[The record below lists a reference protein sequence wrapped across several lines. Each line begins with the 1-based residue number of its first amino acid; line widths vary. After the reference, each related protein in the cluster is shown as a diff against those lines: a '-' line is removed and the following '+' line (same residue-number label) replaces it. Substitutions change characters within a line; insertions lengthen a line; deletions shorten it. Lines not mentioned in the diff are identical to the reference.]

1 MLNIVISGAPGSG
14 KGTQSAII
22 VENYGLT
29 HISTGDMLREE
40 IKNGTENGKKAEV
53 LINDGK
59 LVPDEMIIAMLHDR
73 VQKHIADGNTK
84 GFIFD
89 GFPRTVEQAKALK
102 EMLATYKTDV
112 SIMLNLE
119 VPEEEL
125 ITRLLERGKTSG
137 RSDDNMETIKKRI
150 DVYNTQTKPVM
161 EFYKAE
167 GKLANI
173 NGVGTIDGI
182 FEKISEA
189 INAVK

>member
-59 LVPDEMIIAMLHDR
+59 LVPDEMIIAMLHDQ
-73 VQKHIADGNTK
+73 VQKHIAAGDTK

-89 GFPRTVEQAKALK
+89 GFPRTAAQAVALDNMLHELDTEVSCMLHMQVEH
-102 EMLATYKTDV
+102 
-112 SIMLNLE
+112 
-119 VPEEEL
+119 EL
-125 ITRLLERGKTSG
+125 LIERLLNRGKTSG
-137 RSDDNMETIKKRI
+137 RADDNLETIQKRL
-150 DVYNTQTKPVM
+150 DVYNTQTLPVI
-161 EFYKAE
+161 EHYKTSGRYKSACNNSSVE
-167 GKLANI
+167 ACFAQVKEI
-173 NGVGTIDGI
+173 ID
-182 FEKISEA
+182 
-189 INAVK
+189 NL

>member
-59 LVPDEMIIAMLHDR
+59 LVPDEMIIAMLHDQ
-73 VQKHIADGNTK
+73 VKKHIAAEDTK

-89 GFPRTVEQAKALK
+89 GFPRTAAQAVALDNMLQELNTEVSCMLHMQVEH
-102 EMLATYKTDV
+102 
-112 SIMLNLE
+112 
-119 VPEEEL
+119 EL
-125 ITRLLERGKTSG
+125 LIERLLNRGKTSG
-137 RSDDNMETIKKRI
+137 RADDNLETIQKRL
-150 DVYNTQTKPVM
+150 DVYNSQTLPVI
-161 EFYKAE
+161 EHYKNTGPYKAACNNSSVE
-167 GKLANI
+167 ACFAQVKEI
-173 NGVGTIDGI
+173 ID
-182 FEKISEA
+182 SL
-189 INAVK
+189 

>member
-59 LVPDEMIIAMLHDR
+59 LVPDEMIIAMLHDQ
-73 VQKHIADGNTK
+73 VQKHIDAGDTK

-89 GFPRTVEQAKALK
+89 GFPRTAAQAVALDN
-102 EMLATYKTDV
+102 MLHELETEV
-112 SIMLNLE
+112 SCMLHMQ
-119 VPEEEL
+119 VDHEL
-125 ITRLLERGKTSG
+125 LIERLLNRGKTSG
-137 RSDDNMETIKKRI
+137 RADDNLETIQKRL
-150 DVYNTQTKPVM
+150 DVYNSQTLPVI
-161 EFYKAE
+161 EHYKNSGRYKATCNNSSVE
-167 GKLANI
+167 ACFAQVKEI
-173 NGVGTIDGI
+173 ID
-182 FEKISEA
+182 
-189 INAVK
+189 NL

>member
-59 LVPDEMIIAMLHDR
+59 LVPDEMIIAMLHDQ
-73 VQKHIADGNTK
+73 VQKHIDAGDTK

-89 GFPRTVEQAKALK
+89 GFPRTAAQAVALDN
-102 EMLATYKTDV
+102 MLHELETEV
-112 SIMLNLE
+112 SCMLHMQ
-119 VPEEEL
+119 VDHEL
-125 ITRLLERGKTSG
+125 LIERLLNRGKTSG
-137 RSDDNMETIKKRI
+137 RADDNLETIQKRL
-150 DVYNTQTKPVM
+150 DVYNSQTLPVI
-161 EFYKAE
+161 EHYKNSGRYKAACNNSSVE
-167 GKLANI
+167 ACFAQVKEI
-173 NGVGTIDGI
+173 ID
-182 FEKISEA
+182 
-189 INAVK
+189 NL

>member
-22 VENYGLT
+22 VEQYGLS

-73 VQKHIADGNTK
+73 VQKDLAEGTK

-89 GFPRTVEQAKALK
+89 GFPRTVAQAVALDGMLK
-102 EMLATYKTDV
+102 ELNTEVSCMLHMQV
-112 SIMLNLE
+112 E
-119 VPEEEL
+119 HEL
-125 ITRLLERGKTSG
+125 LIERLLNRGKTSG
-137 RSDDNMETIKKRI
+137 RADDNLETIQKRL
-150 DVYNTQTKPVM
+150 DVYNTQTLPVI
-161 EFYKAE
+161 EHYKTTGRYKAACNNSSVE
-167 GKLANI
+167 ACFAQVKDI
-173 NGVGTIDGI
+173 ID
-182 FEKISEA
+182 
-189 INAVK
+189 NL